1 MTTITADSASR
12 PSDIGDAEWKV
23 RTDLA
28 ACYRLVARYG
38 MSDLIY
44 NHITAKVPGSEG
56 QGHFL
61 INPFGLL
68 YEEITASCF
77 YTLDLDGN
85 VVRKPEAPFFGD
97 LPVNRAGFLIHSAI
111 HGARHDLT
119 CVMHTHTRA
128 GMAVSAMK
136 EGILPITQTAM
147 RFYGAV
153 GYHDYEQPTAD
164 ISERER
170 IAHDLGPHSAMVMR
184 NHGLIACGPSVQDAW
199 NLMYWLE
206 TACKVQ
212 VDVMASGAALSLPSH
227 ELATSM
233 SRRYGPGG
241 KINFAP
247 MEWPALLRQ
256 LDREDPSYKT

>member
-1 MTTITADSASR
+1 MGK
-12 PSDIGDAEWKV
+12 PSDISDAEWKV

-44 NHITAKVPGSEG
+44 NHITAKVPGRD
-56 QGHFL
+56 GHFL

-68 YEEITASCF
+68 YTEITASSF
-77 YTLDLDGN
+77 YTLDWDGN
-85 VVRKPEAPFFGD
+85 IVRQPDSEFGI
-97 LPVNRAGFLIHSAI
+97 NRAGYLIHSAI
-111 HGARHDLT
+111 HKARPDLT

-136 EGILPITQTAM
+136 KGLLPLTQTAM
-147 RFYGAV
+147 RFYGAI
-153 GYHDYEQPTAD
+153 GFHDYEVPTAD
-164 ISERER
+164 VSERER
-170 IAHDLGPHSAMVMR
+170 IAQDLGPHSAMIMR
-184 NHGLIACGPSVQDAW
+184 NHGLIACGRSVQDTW

-212 VDVMASGAALSLPSH
+212 IDVLAAGAELSLPSH
-227 ELATSM
+227 ELATRM
-233 SRRYGPGG
+233 AQRYAPDGA
-241 KINFAP
+241 INFAP

-256 LDREDPSYKT
+256 LDREDSSFRH